1 MEKDALFWKKINAH
15 TVQCM
20 LCARYCKIIEG
31 KKGNCGVRQNI
42 DGVLKSLVYGKIIS
56 KAVDPIEKKP
66 MYHFYPGT
74 KVLSIAT
81 VGCNFHCSFC
91 QNWEISQ
98 EARIIGETTTPK
110 EIVELAVKNN
120 CQGIAYTYT
129 EPTIFYEFAYDTAKL
144 AKKQGLYNVF
154 VTNGY
159 IAKEPLDKIS
169 PYLDAANVDLKS
181 MNDTFYQTVCGVPSV
196 KPVLD
201 TIKRMSELG
210 IHTEITNLLIPGL
223 NDSAEDISKLITWV
237 KNISNNIPLHFSAY
251 YPTYKLTAPP
261 TPTQTLI
268 NAFRMAKKAGLNH
281 VYLGNIQEEEY
292 SNTHCPTCKKVVI
305 RRKGYNVE
313 NYLSNNRCAHC
324 KTKVI

>member
-1 MEKDALFWKKINAH
+1 MVKDALFWKKINAN

-42 DGVLKSLVYGKIIS
+42 NGELKSLVYGKLIS

-66 MYHFYPGT
+66 LYHFCPGT

-98 EARIIGETTTPK
+98 EAHIMGENTTPE

-129 EPTIFYEFAYDTAKL
+129 EPTIFYEFAYDVAKL

-159 IAKEPLDKIS
+159 ISKEPLDKIS

-181 MNDTFYQTVCGVPSV
+181 MSDNFYQTVCGVPSV

-201 TIKRMSELG
+201 TIKRMIDLG

-223 NDSAEDISKLITWV
+223 NDSPEEINKLITWV

-251 YPTYKLTAPP
+251 YPTYKLNAPP

-268 NAFRMAKKAGLNH
+268 NAFGVAKKAGLNH
-281 VYLGNIQEEEY
+281 VYLGNIRNEEY

-305 RRKGYNVE
+305 LRKGYDVK
-313 NYLSNNRCAHC
+313 NYLSNNKCPNC